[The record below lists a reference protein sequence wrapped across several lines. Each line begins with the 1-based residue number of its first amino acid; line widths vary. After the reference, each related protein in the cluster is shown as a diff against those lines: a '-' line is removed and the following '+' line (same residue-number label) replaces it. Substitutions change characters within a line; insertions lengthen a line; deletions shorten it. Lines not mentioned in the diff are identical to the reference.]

1 MKIFGGDAITK
12 VYNTLGADE
21 NMPIESRI
29 NFKSSRIMLKRK

>member
-1 MKIFGGDAITK
+1 MKIFGGDTITK

-29 NFKSSRIMLKRK
+29 ISKAVENAQKRK